1 MFTYKS
7 LITSLLFSFFIYSS
21 FLEIENSFLN
31 TTFAIMGFVSLFM
44 LTKKELFV
52 TGFLIGVLWFWWIG
66 YSFVYY
72 ELSFL
77 IPLVIIGIGFVY
89 GVLFYIIGL
98 STNFFYRAGYIFALS
113 FIAPFGFNWF
123 KIELPFI
130 NSYFGTSKIEFVI
143 ILLCLAFFLTFQ
155 KKYKKGSIIGLACT
169 FIGLYFYNYSII
181 DQIKEPKIQIS
192 KYETTI
198 DQDKRWDRQYTRT
211 IILDNIDAIKKAI
224 KDKKDLIILP
234 ETAFPLVLN
243 HQDEL
248 NNTLFELSHKIAIVT
263 GSLYEKDGLY
273 YNSTYFYD
281 QGKVE
286 IAHKVVL
293 VPFGEAVPLPE
304 KLKLLIND
312 IFYNGAKDYET
323 AEKPTTFTIQG
334 IKFRNAICYE
344 ATTDKIYQDL
354 DTPYVIAISNNAWF
368 TPSIQP
374 TIQKLLMKYYSLKY
388 NLIFFDVS
396 NT

>member
-7 LITSLLFSFFIYSS
+7 LITPLLFSFFIYSS
-21 FLEIENSFLN
+21 FLVIENFFLN

-52 TGFLIGVLWFWWIG
+52 SGFLIGVLWFWWIG

-77 IPLVIIGIGFVY
+77 IPLVIIGIGFIY

-98 STNFFYRAGYIFALS
+98 STNLFYRVGYIFTLS

-123 KIELPFI
+123 KIELPFV
-130 NSYFGTSKIEFVI
+130 NSYFGTSKIEFLI
-143 ILLCLAFFLTFQ
+143 ILLCLALFLTFQ
-155 KKYKKGSIIGLACT
+155 KKYKKQSISGLLSV
-169 FIGLYFYNYSII
+169 FIGLYFYNHFSLQEIRKP
-181 DQIKEPKIQIS
+181 QIQIS
-192 KYETTI
+192 KYETSI
-198 DQDKRWDRQYTRT
+198 DQSKRWDRSHTRK
-211 IILDNIDAIKKAI
+211 IVLDNISAIEKAI
-224 KDKKDLIILP
+224 EDKKDLIILP

-248 NNTLFELSHKIAIVT
+248 NGTLLSLSNKIAIVT
-263 GSLYEKDGLY
+263 GSLYEKDELY

-281 QGKVE
+281 QGKVQV
-286 IAHKVVL
+286 AHKVVL

-304 KLKLLIND
+304 KLKLIIND

-323 AEKPTTFTIQG
+323 AEKPTTFMIKG

-344 ATTDKIYQDL
+344 ATTDEIYQDL
-354 DTPYVIAISNNAWF
+354 DTSYVIAISNNAWF

-374 TIQKLLMKYYSLKY
+374 TLQKLLMKYYSQKY